1 MDANYL
7 LISLPKSTSTDKNS
21 LKDWLQTH
29 INGGSVELFEYQLPG
44 FKVGTLDSLVLQ
56 SEELGRIDQ
65 QLYGSIGKVQDIMA
79 GIHGEGDATLVAKQK
94 IDGKTVN
101 QYLESF
107 RWNTSRYRL
116 DKPIEELINLISNE
130 ALNVDNDL
138 RSSYANYNQARS
150 NLVAAQRKQTGDLS
164 VKSLHDI
171 VRAEHF
177 VLDSEHLQTVLL
189 AVPKSLK
196 DDFLNQYETLVEF
209 VVPRSAQQIAQ
220 DAEYYL
226 YSVTLFK
233 KYVPAFL
240 SKARDAKWVPR
251 DFDYSEEVMAKMRNE
266 YQEASKEEHT
276 LKNDLLR
283 LSKSAYSEIV
293 SSWTHIKILRT
304 FVESVLRYGLPPD
317 FYSFLLRLPA
327 KAISKSKRELIQR
340 FGYLGGNAFAK
351 DKKGNLVADA
361 GLHEYASLVDQDY
374 EPFVLYEI
382 SLS

>member
-7 LISLPKSTSTDKNS
+7 LISLPKSTSTDKDS

-29 INGGSVELFEYQLPG
+29 INGGSVDLFEYQLPG

-79 GIHGEGDATLVAKQK
+79 SIHGEGDAKFVAKQK
-94 IDGKTVN
+94 IDGKFVD

-116 DKPIEELINLISNE
+116 DKPIEELINLISSE

-189 AVPKSLK
+189 AVPKSVN
-196 DDFLNQYETLVEF
+196 DEFLNQYETLVEF

-220 DAEYYL
+220 DSEYYL

-240 SKARDAKWVPR
+240 SKARDAKWIPR

>member
-7 LISLPKSTSTDKNS
+7 LISLPKSTSTDKRS
-21 LKDWLQTH
+21 LRDWLQTY

-79 GIHGEGDATLVAKQK
+79 SIYGEGDAKFVAKQK
-94 IDGKTVN
+94 IDGKSVD

-116 DKPIEELINLISNE
+116 DKPIEELINLISSE

-189 AVPKSLK
+189 AVPKSLN
-196 DDFLNQYETLVEF
+196 DEFLNQYETLVEF

-220 DAEYYL
+220 DSEYYL

-240 SKARDAKWVPR
+240 SKARDAKWIPR

-283 LSKSAYSEIV
+283 LSRSAYSEIV
-293 SSWTHIKILRT
+293 SSWAHIKILRT

-327 KAISKSKRELIQR
+327 KAISKSKRELVQR

-351 DKKGNLVADA
+351 DKKGNLVADS

-382 SLS
+382 SLG

>member
-7 LISLPKSTSTDKNS
+7 LISLPKSTSTDKNT

-79 GIHGEGDATLVAKQK
+79 SIHGEDDAKFVAKQK
-94 IDGKTVN
+94 IDGKYVD

-116 DKPIEELINLISNE
+116 DKPIEELINLISSE

-138 RSSYANYNQARS
+138 RSSYANYNQAKS

-189 AVPKSLK
+189 AVPKSLN
-196 DDFLNQYETLVEF
+196 DEFLNQYETLVEF

-220 DAEYYL
+220 DSEYYL

-240 SKARDAKWVPR
+240 AKARDAKWIPR

-293 SSWTHIKILRT
+293 SSWTHIKVLRT

-351 DKKGNLVADA
+351 DKKGNIVSDA